1 MAEKWERSTQACKLH
16 VALKPSASDW
26 RQDGPRF
33 LERTPNSAATD
44 SPAQISLSQADSSTT
59 AATQAM
65 RGVLAR
71 LQIRNLTSPAQISV
85 RNQCPT
91 SARTLRCTLAKCRQK
106 GPSRAG
112 HLARRRLA
120 PHDVG
125 QCLASFLILAN
136 TRAPRI
142 TRMFILDALGGERH
156 RHLVQRMAWN
166 LLLGDLVCCFAVAC
180 TAGDCATM
188 SHVAHS

>member
-1 MAEKWERSTQACKLH
+1 
-16 VALKPSASDW
+16 
-26 RQDGPRF
+26 
-33 LERTPNSAATD
+33 
-44 SPAQISLSQADSSTT
+44 
-59 AATQAM
+59 M
-65 RGVLAR
+65 RGVLAS

-85 RNQCPT
+85 RKQCPT
-91 SARTLRCTLAKCRQK
+91 SARKLRCTLAKCPQE

-166 LLLGDLVCCFAVAC
+166 LLLGDLVCALLLLARLG
-180 TAGDCATM
+180 TAPPCHMLPTHEKTPWTFVRRQA
-188 SHVAHS
+188 SRRLVICWQRLQVRR